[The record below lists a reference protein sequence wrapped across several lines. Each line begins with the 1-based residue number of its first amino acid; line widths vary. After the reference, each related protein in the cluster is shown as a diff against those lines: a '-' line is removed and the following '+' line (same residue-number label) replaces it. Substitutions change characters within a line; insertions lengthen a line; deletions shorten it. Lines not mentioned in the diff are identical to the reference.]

1 MADEHVMPGHACGES
16 LAIGPGLDHEAVGL
30 AGQAGMAARGPPGGG
45 RIAAPRMGG
54 LARGQGLAAAV
65 GTGSALMPK
74 AARRCSRFGR
84 AMATPRRRPA
94 MPQIAEKVRPPLHP
108 PRTRASAKG
117 WPLPCR
123 RVSSTS
129 TTVVPGAWSGRRAVS
144 ACGVNGPGGVWL
156 KCRGT
161 ASGASM
167 PGGSGENRR
176 VMATPG
182 RAAAGPSTRRHP
194 GPVPAGIHGGRVSPA
209 CMAWYAVAVTRTPAS
224 GVRCGRVRRG
234 AAATLA
240 Q

>member
-1 MADEHVMPGHACGES
+1 MRAAKALPSALTSTVKQLAWRGSHGRAWPARWWPHRGPAHGRPCTRPGAGRCGRDRQCVDAEGRQTLQQVRPRDGHGQTQAGHAADRREG
-16 LAIGPGLDHEAVGL
+16 A
-30 AGQAGMAARGPPGGG
+30 PP
-45 RIAAPRMGG
+45 
-54 LARGQGLAAAV
+54 V
-65 GTGSALMPK
+65 D
-74 AARRCSRFGR
+74 
-84 AMATPRRRPA
+84 
-94 MPQIAEKVRPPLHP
+94 P
-108 PRTRASAKG
+108 PRTRTSAKG

-123 RVSSTS
+123 RVSSS
-129 TTVVPGAWSGRRAVS
+129 SATVVPGAWSGRRAIS

-194 GPVPAGIHGGRVSPA
+194 EPVPAGIHGGRVSPT